1 MPDCRCW
8 KISEARRADHDEEK
22 ISKDDEPQLM
32 GEAKTAMNDII
43 DMNVNS
49 SSDLSLESRVA
60 MLNTDQQHIFD
71 NVKSHLLHQ
80 QQHKEMS
87 LQ

>member
-1 MPDCRCW
+1 MLE
-8 KISEARRADHDEEK
+8 KASENEIAGFQSFTIR
-22 ISKDDEPQLM
+22 M
-32 GEAKTAMNDII
+32 GEAKTAMNVI

-60 MLNTDQQHIFD
+60 MLNTDQRRIFD

-80 QQHKEMS
+80 QRS
-87 LQ
+87 SGPTTLNLYCNFR